1 MEYKGYIAG
10 IEYDD
15 IEGLFYGH
23 VVNSG
28 TSSIATFAASD
39 VEGLKREFRISIDQY
54 MELCKERGIE
64 PQKPFSGK
72 FNLRLGS
79 DLHHRVTVAAVENR
93 LSLNAW
99 IKQALEE
106 KTSPTEQH

>member
-28 TSSIATFAASD
+28 TSFD
-39 VEGLKREFRISIDQY
+39 CYLRRLRRGGVEARVPHID
-54 MELCKERGIE
+54 
-64 PQKPFSGK
+64 
-72 FNLRLGS
+72 
-79 DLHHRVTVAAVENR
+79 
-93 LSLNAW
+93 
-99 IKQALEE
+99 
-106 KTSPTEQH
+106 

>member
-1 MEYKGYIAG
+1 MEYKGYIAA

-15 IEGLFYGH
+15 SEDLFYGH

-39 VEGLKREFRISIDQY
+39 VGGLKREFRISIDEY
-54 MELCKERGIE
+54 LASCEEDGIE

-72 FNLRLGS
+72 LNLRLGS
-79 DLHHRVTVAAVENR
+79 DLHHRVTLASIEDG

-99 IKQALEE
+99 IREALDE
-106 KTSPTEQH
+106 KVSAT